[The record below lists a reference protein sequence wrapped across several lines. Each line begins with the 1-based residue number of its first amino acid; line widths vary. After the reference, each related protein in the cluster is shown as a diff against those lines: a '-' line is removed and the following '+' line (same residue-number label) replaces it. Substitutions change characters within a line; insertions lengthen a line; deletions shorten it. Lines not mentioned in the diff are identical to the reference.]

1 MEYFIWYVVIG
12 IIVTFVAVIS
22 GEIDMIMDDAKRAVS
37 LSSWTWHLLLAIA
50 YIVAILLW
58 PIRALNYTFDF
69 MKITRK

>member
-37 LSSWTWHLLLAIA
+37 LPSWTWYLLLTIA
-50 YIVAILLW
+50 YIAAILLW